1 MKPPRSERLEA
12 EVADLELHL
21 DAATAQ
27 FADPRVASWHWP
39 GQLGG
44 PRTRE
49 QVRELLVHHAAEQA
63 RSGYSLW
70 WWRERSGGEIVGEVG
85 LHATEVE
92 GEPAVEVGWS
102 IAADNWGRGYATEA
116 ARASI
121 EYGFEQI
128 GLEEIVSFALIDN
141 AASIRVMQ
149 KTGMERVREFERQGM
164 AHVLYSSIVSSPRR
178 R

>member
-1 MKPPRSERLEA
+1 VKPPRSERLDA
-12 EVADLELHL
+12 EVADVELHL

-27 FADPRVASWHWP
+27 LADPRVASWHWP

-49 QVRELLVHHAAEQA
+49 QVRELLANHAAEQTCN
-63 RSGYSLW
+63 GYSLW
-70 WWRERSGGEIVGEVG
+70 WRRERSGGEIVGEVG
-85 LHATEVE
+85 LHATDVE

-102 IAADNWGRGYATEA
+102 IAADKWGRGYATEA

-121 EYGFEQI
+121 KHGFEQI

-149 KTGMERVREFERQGM
+149 KTGLERVREFERQGM
-164 AHVLYSSIVSSPRR
+164 PHVLYSTPRR
-178 R
+178 QR